1 MTLLVFGRSGQLGT
15 ALAAAEPDAIV
26 LDRTAADLS
35 RPGACAAAIRNIR
48 PQAVINTAAFTDVDG
63 AETQPDLA
71 ERVNAEAPG
80 EIARTCADLGI
91 PMVHVSTDHVFP
103 GTGDLPFRPGDPVHP
118 VNRYGASKARGD
130 AAVLGSGAVAC
141 VLRTSWVFDLQGHGF
156 VQAILAAARR
166 GLPLNVVA
174 DQIGGP
180 TSAPDLARACLTV
193 ARHLR
198 AAPRS
203 GGLFHFAGGP
213 DVSRADFAR
222 TILAA
227 HGLPPLIRDTRT
239 DPALRPARRPLN
251 SRLDM
256 TATTE
261 VFGLGRPDWRRPFL
275 LLADRGS
282 SPHAA

>member
-1 MTLLVFGRSGQLGT
+1 M
-15 ALAAAEPDAIV
+15 
-26 LDRTAADLS
+26 
-35 RPGACAAAIRNIR
+35 
-48 PQAVINTAAFTDVDG
+48 
-63 AETQPDLA
+63 
-71 ERVNAEAPG
+71 
-80 EIARTCADLGI
+80 
-91 PMVHVSTDHVFP
+91 
-103 GTGDLPFRPGDPVHP
+103 
-118 VNRYGASKARGD
+118 
-130 AAVLGSGAVAC
+130 
-141 VLRTSWVFDLQGHGF
+141 LRASWVFDLQRHGF

-166 GLPLNVVA
+166 GLPLDVVA

-180 TSAPDLARACLTV
+180 TSAPDLAHACLTV
-193 ARHLR
+193 AHHLR
-198 AAPRS
+198 AAPRTA
-203 GGLFHFAGGP
+203 GLFHFAGGP
-213 DVSRADFAR
+213 NVSRADFAL